1 MALPYDRSSQSSQT
15 LPRAARPGL
24 WLAALLTL
32 LLPALL
38 AGCGSSS
45 SRSTLPTNPPSST
58 PPTAGQKG
66 TVTMTPQYIA
76 LAPGQTYQFQASTT
90 TPGSSFAWYV
100 NGIQGGNATDGTI
113 STTGVYTAPT
123 SLSVSGNVTVTA
135 ALAGSGAQNYATSA
149 VALLQPAAV
158 NCPNVVGNPQV
169 AQYAMYLPAPGTLT
183 VHFGQSTNYDK
194 ATWAVPAPTP
204 NGGNTSVYV
213 AGMLASSTYHMQ
225 AQIQFQNG
233 ATFTD
238 VDHTCNTGALPSPM
252 ATVQLQPING
262 TPAPGIQLWNTILP
276 YNMTD
281 AFATDINGN
290 VIWTYSFKNGSGID
304 LIQGIHPLPNGDF
317 LTLVSYLSSVTS
329 NIPNGTIDE
338 VREIDLA
345 GNTVKSINMTEL
357 NQKLASSNLRDASGN
372 LYQLGSFHHDVLAL
386 PNGHWVLL
394 ASEIKNFPSLSGY
407 TSPVN
412 VIGDAIVD
420 VDQNLNPDWVWNT
433 FDHLD
438 INRRPMNFPDWTH
451 SNAMLYSADDHN
463 LLLSIRHQNWIIK
476 INFLDGTGSGDILWH
491 LGEGGDFKLE
501 NGVDPTDWFY
511 GQHGMNF
518 FTPNTTGDFEIG
530 LMDNGI
536 DRQFPTGSVFCT
548 PNKPASAQCY
558 STLSVLE
565 LNEANMTATLRTH
578 YDPGPT
584 FYSYF
589 GGDAQLLSNNDM
601 QVDFCAKVGGAT
613 IQELDPTATQ
623 VIWNATTP
631 NSAQYRVLREPS
643 LYPGVQW

>member
-1 MALPYDRSSQSSQT
+1 MTAGNSSRR
-15 LPRAARPGL
+15 LPRI
-24 WLAALLTL
+24 LAAGAAVSAL
-32 LLPALL
+32 LLVAV
-38 AGCGSSS
+38 GCGGGAQLAK
-45 SRSTLPTNPPSST
+45 LPTNPPSST

-66 TVTMTPQYIA
+66 SVTMTPQYIA
-76 LAPGQTYQFQASTT
+76 LAPGQTYQFHATSTLT
-90 TPGSSFAWYV
+90 GGFDWYV
-100 NGIQGGNATDGTI
+100 NGVPGGNATDGTV
-113 STTGVYTAPT
+113 SPGGLYTAPT
-123 SLSVSGNVTVTA
+123 SLTTSGNVTVTA
-135 ALAGSGAQNYATSA
+135 ALAGSGPENYATSA
-149 VALLQPAAV
+149 VALIQPAAI
-158 NCPNVVGNPQV
+158 NCPGLTGNSQV
-169 AQYAMYLPAPGTLT
+169 AQYGLYLPAPGSIT
-183 VHFGQSTNYDK
+183 VNFGTTTSYGK
-194 ATWAVPAPTP
+194 STWAVPTTSP
-204 NGGNTSVYV
+204 NGGTAQVYV
-213 AGMLASSTYHMQ
+213 AGMLANTTYHMQ
-225 AQIQFQNG
+225 AQVQLNDG
-233 ATFTD
+233 ATYTD
-238 VDHTCNTGALPSPM
+238 TDHVCTTGSLPSPM
-252 ATVQLQPING
+252 ASIQLQPISG

-276 YNMTD
+276 YSQTD

-290 VIWTYSFKNGSGID
+290 VIWTYSFTGGSGLD
-304 LIQGIHPLPNGDF
+304 LLQGIHPLPNGDF
-317 LTLVSYLSSVTS
+317 LTIVSYLSSITA
-329 NIPNGTIDE
+329 NIPNGTTDD

-345 GNTVKSINMTEL
+345 GNIVKSITMAQL
-357 NQKLASSNLRDASGN
+357 NQKLAASNLRDASGN

-394 ASEIKNFPSLSGY
+394 ASEIKTFPSLSGY
-407 TSPVN
+407 SGPVN

-476 INFLDGTGSGDILWH
+476 IDFLDGTGSGDILWH

-511 GQHGMNF
+511 GQHGMNY

-548 PNKPASAQCY
+548 PNNPPSPQCY

-565 LNEANMTATLRTH
+565 LNESNMTATLRTH
-578 YDPGPT
+578 YNPGPT

-589 GGDAQLLSNNDM
+589 GGDAQLLSNGDM

-613 IQELDPTATQ
+613 IQELNPTASQ
-623 VIWNATTP
+623 ILWNATTP
-631 NSAQYRVLREPS
+631 SAAQYRVLREPS

>member
-1 MALPYDRSSQSSQT
+1 MTVHSPVKT
-15 LPRAARPGL
+15 LRAIT
-24 WLAALLTL
+24 AACVTMLSL
-32 LLPALL
+32 LLAMV
-38 AGCGSSS
+38 GCGGGAKLA
-45 SRSTLPTNPPSST
+45 TLPTNPPSST
-58 PPTAGQKG
+58 PPGAVQKG
-66 TVTMTPQYIA
+66 SVTMTPQYIA
-76 LAPGQTYQFQASTT
+76 LAPGQTYQFHATSTLA
-90 TPGSSFAWYV
+90 GGFNWYV
-100 NGIQGGNATDGTI
+100 NGVPGGNATDGTV
-113 STTGVYTAPT
+113 SSSGLYTAPT
-123 SLSVSGNVTVTA
+123 TLTLSGNVTVTA
-135 ALAGSGAQNYATSA
+135 ALANSGPENYATSA
-149 VALLQPAAV
+149 VALVQPAAV
-158 NCPNVVGNPQV
+158 NCPSLTGNPQV
-169 AQYAMYLPAPGTLT
+169 AQYGLYLPAPGTMT
-183 VHFGQSTNYDK
+183 VNFGPTTAYGKS
-194 ATWAVPAPTP
+194 TWAVPTPSP
-204 NGGNTSVYV
+204 NGGTAMVYV
-213 AGMLASSTYHMQ
+213 AGMLANTAYHMQ
-225 AQIQFQNG
+225 AQVHLNNG

-238 VDHTCNTGALPSPM
+238 IDHVCTTGSLPSPM
-252 ATVQLQPING
+252 TTIQLQPISG
-262 TPAPGIQLWNTILP
+262 TPGSGILMWNTVLP
-276 YNMTD
+276 YDITD

-290 VIWTYSFKNGSGID
+290 VLWTYSFQGGSGVD
-304 LIQGIHPLPNGDF
+304 LVQSIHPLPNGDF
-317 LTLVSYLSSVTS
+317 LTVVSYLSSVTS
-329 NIPNGTIDE
+329 NIPSGTIDD

-345 GNTVKSINMTEL
+345 GNIVKSINMTQL
-357 NQKLASSNLRDASGN
+357 NQKLAASNLRDASGN

-394 ASEIKNFPSLSGY
+394 ATDIKTFSSLSGY

-451 SNAMLYSADDHN
+451 SNALLYSTDDQN

-476 INFLDGTGSGDILWH
+476 INFLNGTGSGDILWH
-491 LGEGGDFKLE
+491 LGEGGDFTLE

-511 GQHGMNF
+511 GQHGMNY

-548 PNKPASAQCY
+548 PNKPPSSQCY

-565 LNEANMTATLRTH
+565 LNESNMTATLRTH
-578 YDPGPT
+578 YNPGPT

-589 GGDAQLLSNNDM
+589 GGDAQLLSNN
-601 QVDFCAKVGGAT
+601 QLLVDFCAKVGGST

-623 VIWNATTP
+623 IIWNATTP
-631 NSAQYRVLREPS
+631 NASQYRVLSVPS

>member
-1 MALPYDRSSQSSQT
+1 MNVQAGASIRASATFT
-15 LPRAARPGL
+15 LAIFSAAIVF
-24 WLAALLTL
+24 LAAILLS
-32 LLPALL
+32 
-38 AGCGSSS
+38 GCGSSGS
-45 SRSTLPTNPPSST
+45 MATLPTHPPSST

-66 TVTMTPQYIA
+66 SVTMTPQYIA
-76 LAPGQTYQFQASTT
+76 LAPGQTFQFKAASTT
-90 TPGSSFAWYV
+90 AGSFLWYV
-100 NGIQGGNATDGTI
+100 NGIQGGNTTDGTV
-113 STTGVYTAPT
+113 SASGLYTAPA
-123 SLSVSGNVTVTA
+123 SLTLSGNVTVTA
-135 ALAGSGAQNYATSA
+135 ALAGSGSQNYATSA
-149 VALLQPAAV
+149 VALIQPALV
-158 NCPNVVGNPQV
+158 NCPNATGNAQV
-169 AQYAMYLPAPGTLT
+169 AQYGLYLPAPGTMT
-183 VHFGQSTNYDK
+183 VNFGPTTNYGK
-194 ATWAVPAPTP
+194 STWAVPTP
-204 NGGNTSVYV
+204 SANGGTASVYV
-213 AGMLASSTYHMQ
+213 AGMLANTLYHMQ
-225 AQIQFQNG
+225 AQVTLNNG

-238 VDHTCNTGALPSPM
+238 IDHTCTTGALPSPM
-252 ATVQLQPING
+252 ASIQLQPISG

-276 YNMTD
+276 FNMTD

-290 VIWTYSFKNGSGID
+290 VIWTYSFKNGSGLD
-304 LIQGIHPLPNGDF
+304 LLQGIHPLPNGDF
-317 LTLVSYLSSVTS
+317 LTIVSYLSSVTA
-329 NIPNGTIDE
+329 NIPNGTIDD

-345 GNTVKSINMTEL
+345 GNTIKDLTMAQL
-357 NQKLASSNLRDASGN
+357 NQKLAAADLRDASGN

-394 ASEIKNFPSLSGY
+394 ASEIKTFNSLSGY
-407 TSPVN
+407 TKPVN
-412 VIGDAIVD
+412 VIGDVIVD
-420 VDQNLNPDWVWNT
+420 VDKDLNPDWVWNT

-451 SNAMLYSADDHN
+451 SNALLYSADDHN

-476 INFLDGTGSGDILWH
+476 IDFLDGTGSGNILWH
-491 LGEGGDFKLE
+491 LGEGGDFKLV

-511 GQHGMNF
+511 GQHGLNY

-548 PNKPASAQCY
+548 PNKPPNPQCY

>member
-1 MALPYDRSSQSSQT
+1 
-15 LPRAARPGL
+15 
-24 WLAALLTL
+24 
-32 LLPALL
+32 
-38 AGCGSSS
+38 
-45 SRSTLPTNPPSST
+45 
-58 PPTAGQKG
+58 
-66 TVTMTPQYIA
+66 MTPQYIA
-76 LAPGQTYQFQASTT
+76 VAPGQSFQFKAATT
-90 TPGSSFAWYV
+90 TPGSFLWYV
-100 NGIQGGNATDGTI
+100 NGIQGGNATDGTV
-113 STTGVYTAPT
+113 SSSGLYTAPA
-123 SLSVSGNVTVTA
+123 SLTISGNVTVTA

-149 VALLQPAAV
+149 VALIQPAAV
-158 NCPNVVGNPQV
+158 NCPNVTGNPQV
-169 AQYAMYLPAPGTLT
+169 AQYGLYLPAPGSIT
-183 VHFGQSTNYDK
+183 VNFGPTTSYGK
-194 ATWAVPAPTP
+194 STWAVPTTSA
-204 NGGNTSVYV
+204 NGGTAMVYV
-213 AGMLASSTYHMQ
+213 AGMLANTTYHMQ
-225 AQIQFQNG
+225 AQVQLNNG

-238 VDHTCNTGALPSPM
+238 IDHVCTTGSLPSPM
-252 ATVQLQPING
+252 ASIQLQPISG

-276 YNMTD
+276 YNQTD

-290 VIWTYSFKNGSGID
+290 VIWTYSFTGGSGLD
-304 LIQGIHPLPNGDF
+304 LLQGIHPLPNGDF
-317 LTLVSYLSSVTS
+317 LTIVSYLSSVTA
-329 NIPNGTIDE
+329 NIPNGTLDE
-338 VREIDLA
+338 VREVDLA
-345 GNTVKSINMTEL
+345 GNIVKNITMAQL
-357 NQKLASSNLRDASGN
+357 NQKLAASNLRDASGN

-394 ASEIKNFPSLSGY
+394 ASEIKTFPSLSGY
-407 TSPVN
+407 SGPVN

-476 INFLDGTGSGDILWH
+476 IDFLDGTGSGDILWH

-511 GQHGMNF
+511 GQHGMNY

-548 PNKPASAQCY
+548 PNNPPSPQCY

-565 LNEANMTATLRTH
+565 LNESNMTATLRTH
-578 YDPGPT
+578 YNPGPT

-589 GGDAQLLSNNDM
+589 GGDAQLLSNGDM

-613 IQELDPTATQ
+613 IQELNPTASQ
-623 VIWNATTP
+623 ILWNATTP
-631 NSAQYRVLREPS
+631 SAAQYRVLREPS